1 MADSR
6 RLAADRRDRPD
17 PRLLETLRW
26 IAERVFPLDASR
38 GFETVRVPPPG
49 ADGERFRAYCAAAME
64 ALAASPRWPLL
75 RQAHALVEP
84 LHDACADRG
93 RAVKVTPEQGHEL
106 RSVVVVA
113 ERLASERAVRWAAH
127 DTSRLIEDLNR
138 ATRDRDARARALR
151 RIWVATCTSMSA
163 VHALRLAV
171 TDARGATPD
180 AWWTFAERS
189 NDADKAANAVALRIA
204 LGRATLPLTDEELAD
219 RVSAELRRMQPPPL
233 SSRKS
238 WDRIRVRDDNE
249 TVEFDDELVVLRSTA
264 DGKMLR
270 MLVGAAGAGVKA
282 DTLEKGA
289 GARPTRCLPRIVRAS
304 EALGALIEAP
314 GRSGRGWR
322 LRPK

>member
-1 MADSR
+1 MADAR
-6 RLAADRRDRPD
+6 RLAAPKVDRPD

-26 IAERVFPLDASR
+26 IAERLFPLDASR

-64 ALAASPRWPLL
+64 AFAASPRWALL
-75 RQAHALVEP
+75 RQAQAIIEP
-84 LHDACADRG
+84 LHNACAGRG
-93 RAVKVTPEQGHEL
+93 HAVKVTPEQGHEL

-127 DTSRLIEDLNR
+127 HASRLIEDLNK

-171 TDARGATPD
+171 TDVRGATPD

-204 LGRATLPLTDEELAD
+204 LGRVPLPLTDEELAD

-249 TVEFDDELVVLRSTA
+249 TVEFGDEVIVLRSAA

-270 MLVGAAGAGVKA
+270 MLVNAMGAGVKA
-282 DTLEKGA
+282 STIES
-289 GARPTRCLPRIVRAS
+289 GARARPGLCLSRITRAS
-304 EALGALIEAP
+304 KALGALVDAP